1 MNDILEDVNYKYP
14 AGDNYFAYTTRGCP
28 NHCSFCAVP
37 ILEPNFHVTNN
48 IVEQIKVIDQKY
60 GPKQHL
66 LLLDNN
72 VLNTPNL
79 ESLVDDLCAAG
90 FGRGAKYVDPGTYN
104 IVMMRYHN
112 GDRAEFLDK
121 KMIAYLDK
129 FKKRIK
135 SPEKLDTFLQIV
147 IGAEDAED
155 YAGYMLEHEDE
166 LSPIVEKY
174 RSKTP
179 KARYLDFNQGVDGR
193 KINDDKMLYEQ
204 YNDAL
209 FRLLMHSVAQH
220 QGQQYQ
226 EENQALK
233 AQEGGPSETAK
244 RRCLRTI
251 SRQVRRGHAR
261 AAARTASR
269 VLSKAAVVMLLV
281 ISCLTAAFAVSPVF
295 RSDALRWAVA
305 TFGDHA
311 EYRFNQTEGG
321 VQYQGI
327 EVGWLPEGY
336 ELVESDVTNRT
347 ISQFYTRSS
356 GGTEQSI
363 EIQVMDFAGEGIF
376 KVDTEADE
384 LYQVIVQNTL
394 ATVIERGSRI
404 QITWMH
410 PKFNCIVMLY
420 SDNIS
425 AETALRIAQSIVLS

>member
-1 MNDILEDVNYKYP
+1 M
-14 AGDNYFAYTTRGCP
+14 T
-28 NHCSFCAVP
+28 
-37 ILEPNFHVTNN
+37 
-48 IVEQIKVIDQKY
+48 
-60 GPKQHL
+60 KQ
-66 LLLDNN
+66 
-72 VLNTPNL
+72 
-79 ESLVDDLCAAG
+79 E
-90 FGRGAKYVDPGTYN
+90 
-104 IVMMRYHN
+104 
-112 GDRAEFLDK
+112 
-121 KMIAYLDK
+121 
-129 FKKRIK
+129 
-135 SPEKLDTFLQIV
+135 
-147 IGAEDAED
+147 
-155 YAGYMLEHEDE
+155 
-166 LSPIVEKY
+166 
-174 RSKTP
+174 
-179 KARYLDFNQGVDGR
+179 
-193 KINDDKMLYEQ
+193 MLYEQ

-336 ELVESDVTNRT
+336 ELVESRATNRT
-347 ISQFYTRSS
+347 ILRRNTKS
-356 GGTEQSI
+356 GADMKQRI
-363 EIQVMDFAGEGIF
+363 DIRIMDFSDEGVF
-376 KVDTEADE
+376 KIDTEADE
-384 LYQVIVQNTL
+384 VYQVLVQNTL
-394 ATVIERGSRI
+394 ATVIERDNSVQLI
-404 QITWMH
+404 WMY
-410 PKFNCIVMLY
+410 PESNCIIMLCG
-420 SDNIS
+420 DNIS
-425 AETALRIAQSIVLS
+425 TETALRIAQSIVLP

>member
-1 MNDILEDVNYKYP
+1 M
-14 AGDNYFAYTTRGCP
+14 T
-28 NHCSFCAVP
+28 
-37 ILEPNFHVTNN
+37 
-48 IVEQIKVIDQKY
+48 
-60 GPKQHL
+60 KQ
-66 LLLDNN
+66 
-72 VLNTPNL
+72 
-79 ESLVDDLCAAG
+79 E
-90 FGRGAKYVDPGTYN
+90 
-104 IVMMRYHN
+104 
-112 GDRAEFLDK
+112 
-121 KMIAYLDK
+121 
-129 FKKRIK
+129 
-135 SPEKLDTFLQIV
+135 
-147 IGAEDAED
+147 
-155 YAGYMLEHEDE
+155 
-166 LSPIVEKY
+166 
-174 RSKTP
+174 
-179 KARYLDFNQGVDGR
+179 
-193 KINDDKMLYEQ
+193 MLYEQ

-336 ELVESDVTNRT
+336 ELVESRTANRMT
-347 ISQFYTRSS
+347 SQLY
-356 GGTEQSI
+356 I
-363 EIQVMDFAGEGIF
+363 ELSDGLEKSVKIQVMNFSDAGIF
-376 KVDTEADE
+376 KVDTEADQV
-384 LYQVIVQNTL
+384 YQVSVQNTL
-394 ATVIERGSRI
+394 ATVIQREGSI
-404 QITWMH
+404 QLTWMY
-410 PKFNCIVMLY
+410 PESNCIVMLY
-420 SDNIS
+420 GDNIS
-425 AETALRIAQSIVLS
+425 TETALRIAQSIVLS

>member
-1 MNDILEDVNYKYP
+1 M
-14 AGDNYFAYTTRGCP
+14 T
-28 NHCSFCAVP
+28 
-37 ILEPNFHVTNN
+37 
-48 IVEQIKVIDQKY
+48 
-60 GPKQHL
+60 KQ
-66 LLLDNN
+66 
-72 VLNTPNL
+72 
-79 ESLVDDLCAAG
+79 E
-90 FGRGAKYVDPGTYN
+90 
-104 IVMMRYHN
+104 
-112 GDRAEFLDK
+112 
-121 KMIAYLDK
+121 
-129 FKKRIK
+129 
-135 SPEKLDTFLQIV
+135 
-147 IGAEDAED
+147 
-155 YAGYMLEHEDE
+155 
-166 LSPIVEKY
+166 
-174 RSKTP
+174 
-179 KARYLDFNQGVDGR
+179 
-193 KINDDKMLYEQ
+193 MLYEQ

-336 ELVESDVTNRT
+336 ELVESDAPDRVILRRY
-347 ISQFYTRSS
+347 IKSSS
-356 GGTEQSI
+356 GVKSSI
-363 EIQVMDFAGEGIF
+363 DVRA
-376 KVDTEADE
+376 
-384 LYQVIVQNTL
+384 
-394 ATVIERGSRI
+394 
-404 QITWMH
+404 
-410 PKFNCIVMLY
+410 
-420 SDNIS
+420 IS
-425 AETALRIAQSIVLS
+425 FLMKAFLKSTQKLTRYTKSLCKIPLPQ

>member
-1 MNDILEDVNYKYP
+1 M
-14 AGDNYFAYTTRGCP
+14 T
-28 NHCSFCAVP
+28 
-37 ILEPNFHVTNN
+37 
-48 IVEQIKVIDQKY
+48 
-60 GPKQHL
+60 KQ
-66 LLLDNN
+66 
-72 VLNTPNL
+72 
-79 ESLVDDLCAAG
+79 E
-90 FGRGAKYVDPGTYN
+90 
-104 IVMMRYHN
+104 
-112 GDRAEFLDK
+112 
-121 KMIAYLDK
+121 
-129 FKKRIK
+129 
-135 SPEKLDTFLQIV
+135 
-147 IGAEDAED
+147 
-155 YAGYMLEHEDE
+155 
-166 LSPIVEKY
+166 
-174 RSKTP
+174 
-179 KARYLDFNQGVDGR
+179 
-193 KINDDKMLYEQ
+193 MLYEQ

-336 ELVESDVTNRT
+336 ELVESDVTSVTMSRLYTKSDTNMEHR
-347 ISQFYTRSS
+347 IKLQIIAFY
-356 GGTEQSI
+356 G
-363 EIQVMDFAGEGIF
+363 DGIF
-376 KVDTEADE
+376 KIDTEADQV
-384 LYQVIVQNTL
+384 YQVSVQNTL
-394 ATVIERGSRI
+394 ATVIQREGSI
-404 QITWMH
+404 QITWMY
-410 PKFNCIVMLY
+410 PESNCIVMLY
-420 SDNIS
+420 GDNIS
-425 AETALRIAQSIVLS
+425 AETALRIAQNVVLS

>member
-1 MNDILEDVNYKYP
+1 M
-14 AGDNYFAYTTRGCP
+14 T
-28 NHCSFCAVP
+28 
-37 ILEPNFHVTNN
+37 
-48 IVEQIKVIDQKY
+48 
-60 GPKQHL
+60 KQ
-66 LLLDNN
+66 
-72 VLNTPNL
+72 
-79 ESLVDDLCAAG
+79 E
-90 FGRGAKYVDPGTYN
+90 
-104 IVMMRYHN
+104 
-112 GDRAEFLDK
+112 
-121 KMIAYLDK
+121 
-129 FKKRIK
+129 
-135 SPEKLDTFLQIV
+135 
-147 IGAEDAED
+147 
-155 YAGYMLEHEDE
+155 
-166 LSPIVEKY
+166 
-174 RSKTP
+174 
-179 KARYLDFNQGVDGR
+179 
-193 KINDDKMLYEQ
+193 MLYEQ

-336 ELVESDVTNRT
+336 ELVENRT
-347 ISQFYTRSS
+347 ANRMTSQLYTKLNN
-356 GGTEQSI
+356 GEEQRI
-363 EIQVMDFAGEGIF
+363 EVQIMNFSGEGIF
-376 KVDTEADE
+376 TVDTEADQI
-384 LYQVIVQNTL
+384 YQVSVQNTL
-394 ATVIERGSRI
+394 AVVI
-404 QITWMH
+404 
-410 PKFNCIVMLY
+410 
-420 SDNIS
+420 
-425 AETALRIAQSIVLS
+425 

>member
-1 MNDILEDVNYKYP
+1 M
-14 AGDNYFAYTTRGCP
+14 T
-28 NHCSFCAVP
+28 
-37 ILEPNFHVTNN
+37 
-48 IVEQIKVIDQKY
+48 
-60 GPKQHL
+60 KQ
-66 LLLDNN
+66 
-72 VLNTPNL
+72 
-79 ESLVDDLCAAG
+79 E
-90 FGRGAKYVDPGTYN
+90 
-104 IVMMRYHN
+104 
-112 GDRAEFLDK
+112 
-121 KMIAYLDK
+121 
-129 FKKRIK
+129 
-135 SPEKLDTFLQIV
+135 
-147 IGAEDAED
+147 
-155 YAGYMLEHEDE
+155 
-166 LSPIVEKY
+166 
-174 RSKTP
+174 
-179 KARYLDFNQGVDGR
+179 
-193 KINDDKMLYEQ
+193 MLYEQ

-336 ELVESDVTNRT
+336 ELVESRTANRMT
-347 ISQFYTRSS
+347 SQLYIELSD
-356 GGTEQSI
+356 GLEQSVK
-363 EIQVMDFAGEGIF
+363 IQVMNFSDAGIF
-376 KVDTEADE
+376 KVDTEADQV
-384 LYQVIVQNTL
+384 YQVSVQNTL
-394 ATVIERGSRI
+394 ATVIQREGRI
-404 QITWMH
+404 QLTWMY
-410 PKFNCIVMLY
+410 PESNCIVMLY
-420 SDNIS
+420 GDNIS
-425 AETALRIAQSIVLS
+425 TETALRIAQSIVLS

>member
-1 MNDILEDVNYKYP
+1 M
-14 AGDNYFAYTTRGCP
+14 T
-28 NHCSFCAVP
+28 
-37 ILEPNFHVTNN
+37 
-48 IVEQIKVIDQKY
+48 
-60 GPKQHL
+60 KQ
-66 LLLDNN
+66 
-72 VLNTPNL
+72 
-79 ESLVDDLCAAG
+79 E
-90 FGRGAKYVDPGTYN
+90 
-104 IVMMRYHN
+104 
-112 GDRAEFLDK
+112 
-121 KMIAYLDK
+121 
-129 FKKRIK
+129 
-135 SPEKLDTFLQIV
+135 
-147 IGAEDAED
+147 
-155 YAGYMLEHEDE
+155 
-166 LSPIVEKY
+166 
-174 RSKTP
+174 
-179 KARYLDFNQGVDGR
+179 
-193 KINDDKMLYEQ
+193 MLYEQ

-336 ELVESDVTNRT
+336 ELVRSRTANRMT
-347 ISQFYTRSS
+347 SQLYTKLNN
-356 GGTEQSI
+356 GEEQRI
-363 EIQVMDFAGEGIF
+363 EVQIMDFSGEGIF
-376 KVDTEADE
+376 TVDTEADQI
-384 LYQVIVQNTL
+384 YHVSVQNTL
-394 ATVIERGSRI
+394 AVVIQHDGYV
-404 QITWMH
+404 QIAWMY
-410 PKFNCIVMLY
+410 PESNYIVMLC
-420 SDNIS
+420 SDSIS

>member
-1 MNDILEDVNYKYP
+1 M
-14 AGDNYFAYTTRGCP
+14 T
-28 NHCSFCAVP
+28 
-37 ILEPNFHVTNN
+37 
-48 IVEQIKVIDQKY
+48 
-60 GPKQHL
+60 KQ
-66 LLLDNN
+66 
-72 VLNTPNL
+72 
-79 ESLVDDLCAAG
+79 E
-90 FGRGAKYVDPGTYN
+90 
-104 IVMMRYHN
+104 
-112 GDRAEFLDK
+112 
-121 KMIAYLDK
+121 
-129 FKKRIK
+129 
-135 SPEKLDTFLQIV
+135 
-147 IGAEDAED
+147 
-155 YAGYMLEHEDE
+155 
-166 LSPIVEKY
+166 
-174 RSKTP
+174 
-179 KARYLDFNQGVDGR
+179 
-193 KINDDKMLYEQ
+193 MLYEQ

-336 ELVESDVTNRT
+336 ELVENQNTNGT
-347 ISQFYTRSS
+347 ISRRYIRPS
-356 GGTEQSI
+356 GSVEQRVDI
-363 EIQVMDFAGEGIF
+363 RVMNFDGEGVF
-376 KVDTEADE
+376 KVDTEANQ
-384 LYQVIVQNTL
+384 LYQTIVHDTL
-394 ATVIERGSRI
+394 ATVIQRDESM
-404 QITWMH
+404 QIIWMY
-410 PKFNCIVMLY
+410 PESNCIVMLCG
-420 SDNIS
+420 DNIS
-425 AETALRIAQSIVLS
+425 TETALRIAQSIVLS

>member
-1 MNDILEDVNYKYP
+1 M
-14 AGDNYFAYTTRGCP
+14 T
-28 NHCSFCAVP
+28 
-37 ILEPNFHVTNN
+37 
-48 IVEQIKVIDQKY
+48 
-60 GPKQHL
+60 KQ
-66 LLLDNN
+66 
-72 VLNTPNL
+72 
-79 ESLVDDLCAAG
+79 E
-90 FGRGAKYVDPGTYN
+90 
-104 IVMMRYHN
+104 
-112 GDRAEFLDK
+112 
-121 KMIAYLDK
+121 
-129 FKKRIK
+129 
-135 SPEKLDTFLQIV
+135 
-147 IGAEDAED
+147 
-155 YAGYMLEHEDE
+155 
-166 LSPIVEKY
+166 
-174 RSKTP
+174 
-179 KARYLDFNQGVDGR
+179 
-193 KINDDKMLYEQ
+193 MLYEQ

-336 ELVESDVTNRT
+336 ELVENRT
-347 ISQFYTRSS
+347 ANRMTSQLYIELSD
-356 GGTEQSI
+356 GLEQSVK
-363 EIQVMDFAGEGIF
+363 IQVMNFSDAGIF
-376 KVDTEADE
+376 KVDTEADQV
-384 LYQVIVQNTL
+384 YQVSVQNTL
-394 ATVIERGSRI
+394 ATVIQREGSI
-404 QITWMH
+404 QLTWMY
-410 PKFNCIVMLY
+410 PESNCIVMLY
-420 SDNIS
+420 GDDIS
-425 AETALRIAQSIVLS
+425 TETALRIAQSIVLS

>member
-1 MNDILEDVNYKYP
+1 M
-14 AGDNYFAYTTRGCP
+14 T
-28 NHCSFCAVP
+28 
-37 ILEPNFHVTNN
+37 
-48 IVEQIKVIDQKY
+48 
-60 GPKQHL
+60 KQ
-66 LLLDNN
+66 
-72 VLNTPNL
+72 
-79 ESLVDDLCAAG
+79 E
-90 FGRGAKYVDPGTYN
+90 
-104 IVMMRYHN
+104 
-112 GDRAEFLDK
+112 
-121 KMIAYLDK
+121 
-129 FKKRIK
+129 
-135 SPEKLDTFLQIV
+135 
-147 IGAEDAED
+147 
-155 YAGYMLEHEDE
+155 
-166 LSPIVEKY
+166 
-174 RSKTP
+174 
-179 KARYLDFNQGVDGR
+179 
-193 KINDDKMLYEQ
+193 MLYEQ

-336 ELVESDVTNRT
+336 ELVESRATNRT
-347 ISQFYTRSS
+347 ILRRYTKS
-356 GGTEQSI
+356 GADMKQRI
-363 EIQVMDFAGEGIF
+363 DIRIMDFSDKGVF
-376 KVDTEADE
+376 KIDTEADE
-384 LYQVIVQNTL
+384 VYQVLVQNTL
-394 ATVIERGSRI
+394 ATVIERDNSVQLI
-404 QITWMH
+404 WMY
-410 PKFNCIVMLY
+410 PESNCIIMLCG
-420 SDNIS
+420 DNIS
-425 AETALRIAQSIVLS
+425 TETALRIAQSIVLS

>member
-1 MNDILEDVNYKYP
+1 M
-14 AGDNYFAYTTRGCP
+14 T
-28 NHCSFCAVP
+28 
-37 ILEPNFHVTNN
+37 
-48 IVEQIKVIDQKY
+48 
-60 GPKQHL
+60 KQ
-66 LLLDNN
+66 
-72 VLNTPNL
+72 
-79 ESLVDDLCAAG
+79 E
-90 FGRGAKYVDPGTYN
+90 
-104 IVMMRYHN
+104 
-112 GDRAEFLDK
+112 
-121 KMIAYLDK
+121 
-129 FKKRIK
+129 
-135 SPEKLDTFLQIV
+135 
-147 IGAEDAED
+147 
-155 YAGYMLEHEDE
+155 
-166 LSPIVEKY
+166 
-174 RSKTP
+174 
-179 KARYLDFNQGVDGR
+179 
-193 KINDDKMLYEQ
+193 MLYEQ

-336 ELVESDVTNRT
+336 ELVESRATNRT
-347 ISQFYTRSS
+347 ILRRYTKS
-356 GGTEQSI
+356 GADMKQRI
-363 EIQVMDFAGEGIF
+363 DIRIMDFSDEGVF
-376 KVDTEADE
+376 KIDTEADE
-384 LYQVIVQNTL
+384 VYQVLVQNTL
-394 ATVIERGSRI
+394 ATVIERDNSVQLI
-404 QITWMH
+404 WMYLES
-410 PKFNCIVMLY
+410 NCIIMLCG
-420 SDNIS
+420 DNIS
-425 AETALRIAQSIVLS
+425 TETALRIAQSIVLS

>member
-1 MNDILEDVNYKYP
+1 M
-14 AGDNYFAYTTRGCP
+14 T
-28 NHCSFCAVP
+28 
-37 ILEPNFHVTNN
+37 
-48 IVEQIKVIDQKY
+48 
-60 GPKQHL
+60 KQ
-66 LLLDNN
+66 
-72 VLNTPNL
+72 
-79 ESLVDDLCAAG
+79 E
-90 FGRGAKYVDPGTYN
+90 
-104 IVMMRYHN
+104 
-112 GDRAEFLDK
+112 
-121 KMIAYLDK
+121 
-129 FKKRIK
+129 
-135 SPEKLDTFLQIV
+135 
-147 IGAEDAED
+147 
-155 YAGYMLEHEDE
+155 
-166 LSPIVEKY
+166 
-174 RSKTP
+174 
-179 KARYLDFNQGVDGR
+179 
-193 KINDDKMLYEQ
+193 MLYEQ

-336 ELVESDVTNRT
+336 ELVESDAPDRVILRRY
-347 ISQFYTRSS
+347 IKSSS
-356 GGTEQSI
+356 GVKSSI
-363 EIQVMDFAGEGIF
+363 DVRAISFFDEGVF
-376 KVDTEADE
+376 KVDTEADQI
-384 LYQVIVQNTL
+384 YQVSVQNTL
-394 ATVIERGSRI
+394 ATVIQKEECV
-404 QITWMH
+404 QIIWMY
-410 PKFNCIVMLY
+410 PKSNCIVTLY
-420 SDNIS
+420 GDNIS
-425 AETALRIAQSIVLS
+425 TETALRIAQSIVLS

>member
-1 MNDILEDVNYKYP
+1 M
-14 AGDNYFAYTTRGCP
+14 T
-28 NHCSFCAVP
+28 
-37 ILEPNFHVTNN
+37 
-48 IVEQIKVIDQKY
+48 
-60 GPKQHL
+60 KQ
-66 LLLDNN
+66 
-72 VLNTPNL
+72 
-79 ESLVDDLCAAG
+79 E
-90 FGRGAKYVDPGTYN
+90 
-104 IVMMRYHN
+104 
-112 GDRAEFLDK
+112 
-121 KMIAYLDK
+121 
-129 FKKRIK
+129 
-135 SPEKLDTFLQIV
+135 
-147 IGAEDAED
+147 
-155 YAGYMLEHEDE
+155 
-166 LSPIVEKY
+166 
-174 RSKTP
+174 
-179 KARYLDFNQGVDGR
+179 
-193 KINDDKMLYEQ
+193 MLYEQ

-336 ELVESDVTNRT
+336 ELVENQNTNGT
-347 ISQFYTRSS
+347 ISRRYIRPS
-356 GGTEQSI
+356 GSVEQRVDI
-363 EIQVMDFAGEGIF
+363 CVMNFDGEGVF
-376 KVDTEADE
+376 KVDTEANQ
-384 LYQVIVQNTL
+384 LYQTIVHDTL
-394 ATVIERGSRI
+394 ATVIQRDESM
-404 QITWMH
+404 QIIWMY
-410 PKFNCIVMLY
+410 PESNCIVMLCG
-420 SDNIS
+420 DNIS
-425 AETALRIAQSIVLS
+425 TETALRIAQSIVLS